1 MSVGAEIDEP
11 RLGVDVVGF
20 GAGEFAYLLNVFT
33 GPASDKSVE
42 VFRAGDAVS
51 DQVLLSAGASS
62 LLARG
67 YAEVEG
73 EDLGVSGVAAAVAA
87 CLGEATH
94 WTEITLMTPESMDSV
109 IQVESPSTRLLF
121 QPRLLATW
129 FVFAQDPAK
138 SPGRVTAEIVR
149 QHAVET
155 DGGST
160 SLTVRTLGDE
170 RRLLV
175 RPDGERWT
183 VGVPDLEHD
192 RVAQSEDLG
201 FEDLVAWIERMHA

>member
-1 MSVGAEIDEP
+1 MGVGAEIDEP
-11 RLGVDVVGF
+11 RLGVDMVGF
-20 GAGEFAYLLNVFT
+20 GAGEFAYLLNVLH

-42 VFRAGDAVS
+42 VFRAADAVS
-51 DQVLLSAGASS
+51 DPVLLSAGASS

-67 YAEVEG
+67 YAEVED
-73 EDLGVSGVAAAVAA
+73 EELGVSGVAAAVAS
-87 CLGEATH
+87 CLGEATQ

-109 IQVESPSTRLLF
+109 IQVESPTARLMF

-149 QHAVET
+149 QHALET
-155 DGGST
+155 QGGSA
-160 SLTVRTLGDE
+160 SLTVRTLDDE

-175 RPDGERWT
+175 RPDGGSWT
-183 VGVPDLEHD
+183 VGVPDLEND
-192 RVAQSEDLG
+192 RVAQSEGLG
-201 FEDLVAWIERMHA
+201 FEELVAWIERMHA